1 MSNSNAFLLLII
13 SILLLTNVAKI
24 EDHKE
29 QIKQERNDAIVF
41 CVENPTDCK
50 AEYLKLR

>member
-1 MSNSNAFLLLII
+1 MSNSFLLLIT
-13 SILLLTNVAKI
+13 SILLLTNIAKI
-24 EDHKE
+24 DVHKE

-50 AEYLKLR
+50 AEYLKLK